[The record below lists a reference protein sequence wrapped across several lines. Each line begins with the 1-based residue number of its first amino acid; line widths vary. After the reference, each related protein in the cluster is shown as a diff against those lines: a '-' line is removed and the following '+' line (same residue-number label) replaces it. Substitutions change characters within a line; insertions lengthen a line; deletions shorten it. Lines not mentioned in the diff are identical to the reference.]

1 MQNKDYGLGKE
12 DVKKLVLQLSIP
24 SIIAMLANALYNV
37 VDRVFIGKGV
47 NEIAIGGVYVA
58 LPLMFVISS
67 FMILATTGGST
78 LMSISLGKGDKDM
91 AEKFLNNSFVLCA
104 FFSVVLPLIFYPF
117 SDELLRL
124 VGSVPENH
132 QYALDYFNI
141 VLLASPAVMI
151 GFGLNNF
158 IRASGDSKAAMNTIL
173 IGVILNCVLDP
184 IFIFVFDM
192 GVKGAAIATAISQY
206 VSAIWV
212 VMHFVKKKSNLTLN
226 KKYFKLERKIVSMIF
241 ENGLPLFLMNIANA
255 LVSAFI
261 TIEARKYG
269 GAHAISAL
277 SILTSVTNVFFM
289 PLFGINQG
297 IQPIIAFNYGAKNYD
312 RLSKAYKIGA
322 LYATYISIFV
332 FIIIMIFPE
341 QMARIF
347 MHQDANPVLLTM
359 SVEALRKS
367 MYSTA
372 LLGIAVTGT
381 SFFQAVKRPKVAAFT
396 SLLRQFLLLVPLVYF
411 MSMKW
416 GLNGI
421 WYAYSLSDLIST
433 IIVVYFLLRIFKLV
447 KIECE
452 SEEEVI

>member
-1 MQNKDYGLGKE
+1 MQNRDYGLGKE

-37 VDRVFIGKGV
+37 VDRIFIGKGV

-67 FMILATTGGST
+67 FMILASTGGST

-104 FFSVVLPLIFYPF
+104 VFSVLLPLVFYPF
-117 SDELLRL
+117 SDDLLRL

-141 VLLASPAVMI
+141 VLLASPAIMI

-158 IRASGDSKAAMNTIL
+158 IRASGDSKAAMITIL
-173 IGVILNCVLDP
+173 IGVFLNVILDP

-212 VMHFVKKKSNLTLN
+212 VMHFVKKKSILTLN
-226 KKYFKLERKIVSMIF
+226 IKYFKLERKIVSMIF

-261 TIEARKYG
+261 TVEARKYG
-269 GAHAISAL
+269 GASAISAL

-297 IQPIIAFNYGAKNYD
+297 IQPIIAYNYGAKNYE

-347 MHQDANPVLLTM
+347 MQKDANPELLTM
-359 SVEALRKS
+359 SVAALRKS
-367 MYSTA
+367 MYATA
-372 LLGIAVTGT
+372 FLGIGVTGT

-411 MSMKW
+411 MSIKW

-433 IIVVYFLLRIFKLV
+433 IIVAYYLVRIFKLV

-452 SEEEVI
+452 SEGEVI